1 MASPKKHLHMGDFS
15 KYYTGEEVAPI
26 LTVIIGGNH
35 EASNYMWELYHGGF
49 VAPNMYYL
57 GAAGVVQFNG
67 IRIAGL
73 SGIYKDH
80 DYARGHNETIPYN
93 LSSMRSVYHVRQY
106 DVQRILQL
114 SPLVDICISHDWPH
128 TIERYGDHKDLVHR
142 RSHLKAGVAAGTI
155 GCPPF
160 FEILKK
166 VRPSRWFAG
175 HMHVKFEATVNHEG
189 PDAGTTA
196 GAQPSSSAAT
206 EANPKEIVHDRPSA
220 PSSTE
225 SEPAPKPSPSLP
237 SSSTSQSSPGASETQ
252 FLALDQCLPN
262 RDYLEVIYV
271 CIVSLPHIILT
282 YFFLKIIDF
291 PAPLNSPKLT
301 FDAEWLGI
309 VRATH
314 QYFSRTKTQE
324 PLPPDNVLRPLIEEN
339 VRWVK
344 ENVGENKDVT
354 EVQAF
359 VAMAPG
365 PDPAF
370 SGDKFPKDNGC

>member
-1 MASPKKHLHMGDFS
+1 MGDFS
-15 KYYTGEEVAPI
+15 KYYTGEKVAPI

-80 DYARGHNETIPYN
+80 DYARGHDETIPYN

-106 DVQRILQL
+106 DVQRIMQL
-114 SPLVDICISHDWPH
+114 SPLVDVCLSHDWPH
-128 TIERYGDHKDLVHR
+128 TIERYGDHKDLVRR
-142 RSHLKAGVAAGTI
+142 RSHLKTGVAAGTI

-160 FEILKK
+160 FEVLNRI
-166 VRPSRWFAG
+166 RPSRWFAG
-175 HMHVKFEATVNHEG
+175 HMHVKFEAIVMHEG
-189 PDAGTTA
+189 PAA
-196 GAQPSSSAAT
+196 VSAVGAPPSSSAVK
-206 EANPKEIVHDRPSA
+206 EADPKEIQKDDK
-220 PSSTE
+220 E
-225 SEPAPKPSPSLP
+225 SEPAPNVLPSLP
-237 SSSTSQSSPGASETQ
+237 SSSTSQSSPGASETK

-262 RDYLEVIYV
+262 RDYLE
-271 CIVSLPHIILT
+271 IL
-282 YFFLKIIDF
+282 DF
-291 PAPLNSPKLT
+291 PTALNNDAPRFT
-301 FDAEWLGI
+301 FDTEWLGI

-314 QYFSRTKTQE
+314 QYFSRTKRQE
-324 PLPPDNVLRPLIEEN
+324 PLPPDDVLKPLIEEN
-339 VRWVK
+339 IRWVK
-344 ENVGENKDVT
+344 DNVGENKDIT

-359 VAMAPG
+359 TATAPG

-370 SGDKFPKDNGC
+370 TGDNFPKPIPYTNPQTVAFCEMLGIPNRIN